1 MAGTK
6 IKFKMAFYVVVVLAV
21 ITFTLGFIGLGI
33 NIYGARFY
41 IFGAM
46 TSFLMLVI
54 VHSLI
59 RTMFS
64 IIDGRDMALRNET
77 MADEQSAI

>member
-41 IFGAM
+41 IFGAIS
-46 TSFLMLVI
+46 SFLMLVI
-54 VHSLI
+54 VHSIL
-59 RTMFS
+59 RNMFG
-64 IIDGRDMALRNET
+64 IIDGRDLALRNEA
-77 MADEQSAI
+77 MADKQSAT